1 MADHEE
7 HHDEH
12 ATTTD
17 SSYNCV
23 VRDVFPYRNRVF
35 NNGDTLEQQLAD
47 VIMHKCKVVHDFE
60 LTGSWGLEIAQNVTN
75 ALNASSVFPDIAS
88 YEEVP
93 AVVTPSGEILEEK
106 YWKIHIH
113 H

>member
-1 MADHEE
+1 M
-7 HHDEH
+7 
-12 ATTTD
+12 
-17 SSYNCV
+17 
-23 VRDVFPYRNRVF
+23 
-35 NNGDTLEQQLAD
+35 
-47 VIMHKCKVVHDFE
+47 I
-60 LTGSWGLEIAQNVTN
+60 GSWGLEITQNVTN

-93 AVVTPSGEILEEK
+93 AVVTPSGEILEDK